1 MSKTRVPHH
10 SDIKRFNPT
19 IKDGLDDESVN
30 YMKSVGKVN
39 IAKNPTNKSYLRII
53 LDNTFTFFNILM
65 FAIAIILLL
74 IVGPKVI
81 TNLLFLAII
90 LCNLLIGTIQECK
103 SKHTIEKLKL
113 LNDSKIKVKRNGY
126 EVALL
131 PSEIVLDDIVILTP
145 GDQIPADCEIL
156 EESIIEVNESL
167 LTGESVPV
175 KKSKGEM
182 VFAGSFVVSG
192 CLAVKAMKVG
202 NDTYIQSIENKA
214 KVSKQPKSRLMIAI
228 SKIIRTMTLI
238 AIPLALIVFVN
249 EFLHNV
255 INPLTDKVTGEVYP
269 MFPSFWGQESQASNA
284 VFYSGVTIAYMI
296 PCGMALL
303 ASVAMAT
310 GVVKLA
316 QSKTLAQNLYSVES
330 LSRVNTLCLDKTGTL
345 TDGTMTL
352 EKSIILDNKFN
363 DEQLNTLMAS
373 YLGAFN
379 TVNQTSTALLNKFG
393 TVVEKVDDY
402 GRLNQRNALD
412 KSFKAKEQL
421 TVVDKVNFSSARK
434 YSAVLFA
441 EYGWLVMGAPE
452 YISKDENILKQVNE
466 FAQNGLRVI
475 LLARVDG
482 VVKDDAPLPSSVHN
496 IAMFVI
502 SDTIRPEV
510 KPTMEWFREN
520 DVDIK
525 VISGDNIGTV
535 SYIAKQSGIDNWD
548 KVIDMSKITPE
559 DNLEEI
565 VLNNSIFG
573 RVSPDQKA
581 EIIAILKKNN
591 RIVGVTGD
599 GLNDLLAFKQADCS
613 IALANGAAATK
624 NVANLVLL
632 DSNFAN
638 MKEAV
643 FQGRRVVNN
652 IQRSS
657 SLFVMKDYLWFFI
670 TILPLLL
677 GLPHMIQPTVMS
689 VVNIFITGIASLFV
703 ALEPDKTRVTGNFYK
718 NVTKRAIMSGFYMFI
733 PIALIIFYVLI
744 SQLIKTQTYDLDVL
758 KTTFTDGEITAFG
771 WIPTMALCV
780 TISGFIIFFNNCRP
794 FTKFRKVLFVATL
807 ILVILILYLAPE
819 FFIISGTEMLEA
831 VGKSVFNIFPYIF
844 SHIARNAT
852 LGLFRTMNLE
862 QVIFVGAYALIAYPL
877 YLLNEKFNGLLL
889 DKTMFSK
896 REFKDE

>member
-1 MSKTRVPHH
+1 MKKFNIHKNNEE
-10 SDIKRFNPT
+10 IKRFNPS
-19 IKDGLDDESVN
+19 IEEGLNDESVN
-30 YMKSVGKVN
+30 YMKSVGKTN
-39 IAKNPTNKSYLRII
+39 TAKNPTNKSYTQII
-53 LDNTFTFFNILM
+53 LGNIFTFFNILM
-65 FAIAIILLL
+65 IAIALLLLL
-74 IVGPKVI
+74 IVGPKVV
-81 TNLLFLAII
+81 TNLMFLGII
-90 LCNLLIGTIQECK
+90 ICNLLIGTIQECK

-113 LNDSKIKVKRNGY
+113 LNDSKITVRRNKQ
-126 EVALL
+126 EVQVL
-131 PSEIVLDDIVILTP
+131 PSEIVLDDVVILNP
-145 GDQIPADCEIL
+145 GDQIPIDGIIL
-156 EESIIEVNESL
+156 EEDILEINESL

-175 KKSKGEM
+175 KKSKGE
-182 VFAGSFVVSG
+182 VVYAGSFVVSG
-192 CLAVKAMKVG
+192 SIAVRADKVG

-214 KVSKQPKSRLMIAI
+214 KVSKQPKSRLMVAI
-228 SKIIRTMTLI
+228 NKIIRTMTIL
-238 AIPLALIVFVN
+238 AIPLALIVFIN
-249 EFLHNV
+249 EFLHNI
-255 INPLTDKVTGEVYP
+255 INPVIDKVLGTP
-269 MFPSFWGQESQASNA
+269 APIFPSFWGQESQISDA

-352 EKSIILDNKFN
+352 EQTIILDKKYN
-363 DEQLNTLMAS
+363 DESLGKLVSS
-373 YLGAFN
+373 YLSAFS
-379 TVNQTSTALLNKFG
+379 TANQTSTALLNKYANLVPASYYSERQTSDILG
-393 TVVEKVDDY
+393 DAYHNK
-402 GRLNQRNALD
+402 D
-412 KSFKAKEQL
+412 KYKIANYI
-421 TVVDKVNFSSARK
+421 NFSSARK
-434 YSAVLFA
+434 YSAVEFNSL
-441 EYGWLVMGAPE
+441 GWFVLGAPE
-452 YISKDENILKQVNE
+452 YITKDKAILEQVNE
-466 FAQNGLRVI
+466 FAKSGLRVI
-475 LLARVDG
+475 LLAKVIG
-482 VVKDDAPLPSSVHN
+482 IVKDEGPLPGSIEP
-496 IAMFVI
+496 IAMFII

-510 KPTMEWFREN
+510 KDTMLWFKEN

-548 KVIDMSKITPE
+548 KVVDMSLVTE
-559 DNLEEI
+559 NDNLEEL
-565 VLNNSIFG
+565 VLNNAIFG

-632 DSNFAN
+632 DSNFSN

-657 SLFVMKDYLWFFI
+657 SLFVMKDYLWLFI
-670 TILPLLL
+670 TVLPMLL

-689 VVNIFITGIASLFV
+689 VVNIFITGFASLFV

-718 NVTKRAIMSGFYMFI
+718 NVTKRALLSGFYMFI
-733 PIALIIFYVLI
+733 PIMLITLYFVI
-744 SQLIKTQTYDLDVL
+744 SQVVKTQSYDLALL
-758 KTTFTDGEITAFG
+758 KTRFEGGEITVFG

-780 TISGFIIFFNNCRP
+780 TIAGFIIFFKNCQP
-794 FTKFRKVLFVATL
+794 FTRFRKILFV
-807 ILVILILYLAPE
+807 VILLVVLLVLYLAPE
-819 FFIISGTEMLEA
+819 FFIISGTDMLQAAGGIQNVPSYMINHFASNA
-831 VGKSVFNIFPYIF
+831 VFALYK
-844 SHIARNAT
+844 
-852 LGLFRTMNLE
+852 TMTLE
-862 QVIFVGAYALIAYPL
+862 QIIFVGAYAVLAYPL
-877 YLLNEKFNGLLL
+877 YILNFKFNGILL

>member
-1 MSKTRVPHH
+1 MKKFNTHKSNEE
-10 SDIKRFNPT
+10 IKRFNPS
-19 IKDGLDDESVN
+19 IEEGLNDESIN
-30 YMKSVGKVN
+30 YMKSVGKAN
-39 IAKNPTNKSYLRII
+39 IAKNPTNKSYTQII
-53 LDNTFTFFNILM
+53 LGNIFTFFNVLM
-65 FAIAIILLL
+65 IVIALILLL
-74 IVGPKVI
+74 IVGPKVV
-81 TNLLFLAII
+81 TNLMFLAII
-90 LCNLLIGTIQECK
+90 ICNLLIGTIQECK

-113 LNDSKIKVKRNGY
+113 LNDSKIIVRRNKI
-126 EVALL
+126 EVAIL
-131 PSEIVLDDIVILTP
+131 PSEIVLDDIVILNP
-145 GDQIPADCEIL
+145 GDQIPIDGIILQDDIL
-156 EESIIEVNESL
+156 EINESL

-182 VFAGSFVVSG
+182 VYAGSFVVSG
-192 CLAVKAMKVG
+192 SIAVRADKVG
-202 NDTYIQSIENKA
+202 NDTYVQSIENKA

-228 SKIIRTMTLI
+228 NKIIRTMTIL
-238 AIPLALIVFVN
+238 ALPLAVIVFAN
-249 EFLHNV
+249 EFLHNIVNPV
-255 INPLTDKVTGEVYP
+255 IDKMTGNPAP
-269 MFPSFWGQESQASNA
+269 IFPSFWGQDSQISDA

-352 EKSIILDNKFN
+352 EQTIIIDNKYS
-363 DEQLNTLMAS
+363 EESLGKLVSS
-373 YLGAFN
+373 YLSAFS
-379 TVNQTSTALLNKFG
+379 TANQTSTALLNKYAKLTPASYYSERQTSDILG
-393 TVVEKVDDY
+393 DTYHDKEK
-402 GRLNQRNALD
+402 
-412 KSFKAKEQL
+412 FKISSYI
-421 TVVDKVNFSSARK
+421 NFSSARK
-434 YSAVLFA
+434 FSAVEFTGL
-441 EYGWLVMGAPE
+441 GWFVLGAPE
-452 YISKDENILKQVNE
+452 YITKDKVILDQVNE
-466 FAQNGLRVI
+466 LAKNGLRVI
-475 LLARVDG
+475 LLASVIG
-482 VVKDDAPLPSSVHN
+482 IVKDEGPLPGSIKP

-510 KPTMEWFREN
+510 KETMLWFKEN

-548 KVIDMSKITPE
+548 KVVDMSQISE
-559 DNLEEI
+559 NDNLEEL
-565 VLNNSIFG
+565 VLNNAIFG

-632 DSNFAN
+632 DSNFSN

-657 SLFVMKDYLWFFI
+657 SLFVMKDYLWLFI
-670 TILPLLL
+670 TIMPMLL
-677 GLPHMIQPTVMS
+677 GLSHMIQPTVMS
-689 VVNIFITGIASLFV
+689 VVNLFITGFASLFV
-703 ALEPDKTRVTGNFYK
+703 ALEPDKTRVSGNFYK
-718 NVTKRAIMSGFYMFI
+718 NVTKRALVAGFYMFI
-733 PIALIIFYVLI
+733 PIMLITIYFLV
-744 SQLIKTQTYDLDVL
+744 SQLIQTQSYNLDLL
-758 KTTFTDGEITAFG
+758 KTTFDNGVITSFG

-780 TISGFIIFFNNCRP
+780 TISGFIIFFKNCQP
-794 FTKFRKVLFVATL
+794 FTKFRKILFVA
-807 ILVILILYLAPE
+807 ILLLVLLVLYLAPE
-819 FFIISGTEMLEA
+819 FFIISGTDMLQA
-831 VGKSVFNIFPYIF
+831 VGGIQNVPSYMINHFAPNAVFSLY
-844 SHIARNAT
+844 
-852 LGLFRTMNLE
+852 RTMTIE
-862 QVIFVGAYALIAYPL
+862 QIVFIGVYALIAYPL
-877 YLLNEKFNGLLL
+877 YLLINKYGGILL

>member
-1 MSKTRVPHH
+1 MKKTIHNNQ
-10 SDIKRFNPT
+10 DIKRYNPS
-19 IKDGLDDESVN
+19 IEEGLDDNAIN

-39 IAKNPTNKSYLRII
+39 VAKNPTNKSYTQII
-53 LDNTFTFFNILM
+53 LCNIFTFFNVLM
-65 FAIAIILLL
+65 IAIAAILLL
-74 IVGPKVI
+74 IVGKKVI
-81 TNLLFLAII
+81 TNLMFLGII
-90 LCNLLIGTIQECK
+90 ICNLLIGTIQECK

-113 LNDSKIKVKRNGY
+113 LNDSKILVRRNKQ
-126 EVALL
+126 EVEIL
-131 PSEIVLDDIVILTP
+131 PSEIVLDDVVILNP
-145 GDQIPADCEIL
+145 GDQIPVDGIILEEEIL
-156 EESIIEVNESL
+156 EINESL

-182 VFAGSFVVSG
+182 VYAGSFVVSG
-192 CLAVKAMKVG
+192 SIAVRADKVG

-228 SKIIRTMTLI
+228 NKIIRTMTIL
-238 AIPLALIVFVN
+238 AIPLAIIVFAN

-255 INPLTDKVTGEVYP
+255 VNPIIDQVTGQP
-269 MFPSFWGQESQASNA
+269 APIFPSRWSQVSQISDA

-352 EKSIILDNKFN
+352 EQTIILDKKYT
-363 DEQLNTLMAS
+363 DESLGKLVSS
-373 YLGAFN
+373 YLSAFS
-379 TVNQTSTALLNKFG
+379 TANQTSTALLNRYANLTPASYYSERQTSDILG
-393 TVVEKVDDY
+393 DAY
-402 GRLNQRNALD
+402 HN
-412 KSFKAKEQL
+412 KEQF
-421 TVVDKVNFSSARK
+421 KIANYINFSSARK
-434 YSAVLFA
+434 YSAVEFEGL
-441 EYGWLVMGAPE
+441 GWFVLGAPE
-452 YISKDENILKQVNE
+452 YITKDQSILDQVNE
-466 FAQNGLRVI
+466 FAKSGLRVI
-475 LLARVDG
+475 LLAKVIG
-482 VVKDDAPLPSSVHN
+482 IVKDDAPLPGSITPIS
-496 IAMFVI
+496 MFVI

-510 KPTMEWFREN
+510 KDTMLWFREN
-520 DVDIK
+520 HVDIK

-535 SYIAKQSGIDNWD
+535 SYIAKQSGIANWD
-548 KVIDMSKITPE
+548 KVVDMSKVT
-559 DNLEEI
+559 DKDDLDEI
-565 VLNNSIFG
+565 VLNNAIFG

-581 EIIAILKKNN
+581 EIIAILKKHD

-632 DSNFAN
+632 DSNFSN

-657 SLFVMKDYLWFFI
+657 SLFVMKDYLWLFI
-670 TILPLLL
+670 TVLPMLL

-689 VVNIFITGIASLFV
+689 VVNIFITGFASLFV

-718 NVTKRAIMSGFYMFI
+718 NVTKRALLSGFYMFI
-733 PIALIIFYVLI
+733 PIMLITLYFVI
-744 SQLIKTQTYDLDVL
+744 SQIIKTQTYNLDLL
-758 KTTFTDGEITAFG
+758 KTTFDGGEITSFG

-780 TISGFIIFFNNCRP
+780 TISGFIIFFKNCQP
-794 FTKFRKVLFVATL
+794 FTKFRKILFV
-807 ILVILILYLAPE
+807 VILAVVLIVLYLAPE
-819 FFIISGTEMLEA
+819 FFIISGTDMLDA
-831 VGKSVFNIFPYIF
+831 VDGIQHVPSYMINHFAPNAVF
-844 SHIARNAT
+844 T
-852 LGLFRTMNLE
+852 LYRTMSLD
-862 QVIFVGAYALIAYPL
+862 QIVFIGAYALVAYPL
-877 YLLNEKFNGLLL
+877 YLLTNKFGGVFL
-889 DKTMFSK
+889 DKTMFAP

>member
-1 MSKTRVPHH
+1 MKKFNIHKNNEE
-10 SDIKRFNPT
+10 IKRFNPS
-19 IKDGLDDESVN
+19 IEEGLNDEAIN
-30 YMKSVGKVN
+30 YMKSVGKTN
-39 IAKNPTNKSYLRII
+39 TAKNPTNKSYTQII
-53 LDNTFTFFNILM
+53 LGNVFTFFNVLM
-65 FAIAIILLL
+65 IAIAAILLL
-74 IVGPKVI
+74 IVGKKVV

-90 LCNLLIGTIQECK
+90 VCNLLIGTIQECK

-113 LNDSKIKVKRNGY
+113 LNDSKITVRRNKQ
-126 EVALL
+126 EVLVL
-131 PSEIVLDDIVILTP
+131 PSEIVLDDVVILNP
-145 GDQIPADCEIL
+145 GDQIPVDGVIL
-156 EESIIEVNESL
+156 EDDILEINESL

-182 VFAGSFVVSG
+182 VYAGSFVVSG
-192 CLAVKAMKVG
+192 SLAVRADKVG

-214 KVSKQPKSRLMIAI
+214 KVSKQPKSRLMVAI
-228 SKIIRTMTLI
+228 NKIIRTMTIL
-238 AIPLALIVFVN
+238 ALPLAGIVFLN
-249 EFLHNV
+249 EFLHNIV
-255 INPLTDKVTGEVYP
+255 NPVLDKMTGNP
-269 MFPSFWGQESQASNA
+269 GPIFPTFWGQESQISDA

-296 PCGMALL
+296 PYGMALL

-352 EKSIILDNKFN
+352 EQTIILDKKYT
-363 DEQLNTLMAS
+363 DESLGKLVSS
-373 YLGAFN
+373 YLSAFS
-379 TVNQTSTALLNKFG
+379 TANQTSTALLNKYASLEPG
-393 TVVEKVDDY
+393 SYYSERQTSDILGDAY
-402 GRLNQRNALD
+402 QHN
-412 KSFKAKEQL
+412 KELYQIENYI
-421 TVVDKVNFSSARK
+421 NFSSARK
-434 YSAVLFA
+434 YSAVEFKGL
-441 EYGWLVMGAPE
+441 GWFVLGAPE
-452 YISKDENILKQVNE
+452 YITKDKAILEQVNE
-466 FAQNGLRVI
+466 FAKSGLRVI
-475 LLARVDG
+475 LLAKVIG
-482 VVKDDAPLPSSVHN
+482 IVKDEGPLPGSIEPIS
-496 IAMFVI
+496 MFII

-510 KPTMEWFREN
+510 KDTMLWFKEN

-548 KVIDMSKITPE
+548 KVIDMSLVTE
-559 DNLEEI
+559 NDNLEEI
-565 VLNNSIFG
+565 VLNNTIFG

-581 EIIAILKKNN
+581 EIVAILKKHD

-632 DSNFAN
+632 DSNFSN

-657 SLFVMKDYLWFFI
+657 SLFVMKDYLWLFI
-670 TILPLLL
+670 TVLPMLL

-689 VVNIFITGIASLFV
+689 VVNIFITGFASLFV

-718 NVTKRAIMSGFYMFI
+718 NVTKRALLSGFYMFI
-733 PIALIIFYVLI
+733 PIMLITLYFII
-744 SQLIKTQTYDLDVL
+744 SQIIKTQTYDLNLL
-758 KTTFTDGEITAFG
+758 KTTFNGSEITAFG

-780 TISGFIIFFNNCRP
+780 TISGFIIFFKNCQP
-794 FTKFRKVLFVATL
+794 FTRFRKILFV
-807 ILVILILYLAPE
+807 VILLVVLVVLYLAPE
-819 FFIISGTEMLEA
+819 FFIISGTDMLLAADGVQNIPSYMINHFASNA
-831 VGKSVFNIFPYIF
+831 VF
-844 SHIARNAT
+844 SLYKTMSLDQI
-852 LGLFRTMNLE
+852 LF
-862 QVIFVGAYALIAYPL
+862 VAGYALVAYPL
-877 YLLNEKFNGLLL
+877 YLLNNKFGGIFL